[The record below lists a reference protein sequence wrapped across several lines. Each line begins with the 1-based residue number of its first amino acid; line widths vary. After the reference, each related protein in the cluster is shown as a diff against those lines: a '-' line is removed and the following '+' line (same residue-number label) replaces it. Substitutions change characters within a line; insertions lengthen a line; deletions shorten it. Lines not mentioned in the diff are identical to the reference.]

1 MPGRSPQGAS
11 GLAGQNATP
20 SETATPDTSP
30 RSGSDGVGC
39 VSGRS
44 PQGAERTAAE
54 LSDPS
59 PRSASEETS
68 RRAPGPG
75 GTNPS
80 GADPAST
87 TPAKRRSQ
95 PAPGPAETNPSGADP
110 AAAPA
115 KSRGR
120 RALWLTAVLVAALLL
135 LALVSAGTGA
145 YRIPTPDVLASVQHR
160 LGLGGA
166 PLDRVGESVLWN
178 VRLPRVVLALL
189 VGASLGCAGAL
200 MQGVFGNPLAEPGVI
215 GISAGAAVGAV
226 AAIGLGLSFLG
237 NWTITV
243 CAFIAGLVTVG
254 SVYLLSRNGGKTEVV
269 TLILT
274 GIAVNAFA
282 GALIGLFVFF
292 ADSGQVNQ
300 ITFWQLGSL
309 AQATW
314 PKVLAVLPCA
324 LAGLL
329 IAPFYARRLDL
340 LSLGERPARHLGV
353 DVERLRLSLIL
364 VVALLTAAAV
374 AVAGVITF
382 IGLLVPHLLRMA
394 NGPGHRFLV
403 PGSALAGA
411 VVLVAGDLA
420 ARTLAQPA
428 ELPLGVLT
436 ALIGSPFFFWLLR
449 RTRRKQGGWA

>member
-1 MPGRSPQGAS
+1 MTLHDPEAVDLAAPDGA
-11 GLAGQNATP
+11 
-20 SETATPDTSP
+20 
-30 RSGSDGVGC
+30 GC
-39 VSGRS
+39 VPGRS
-44 PQGAERTAAE
+44 PQGAERIAAAP
-54 LSDPS
+54 SDAPS
-59 PRSASEETS
+59 HSASEETP

-75 GTNPS
+75 GTTH
-80 GADPAST
+80 ADPD
-87 TPAKRRSQ
+87 P
-95 PAPGPAETNPSGADP
+95 DP
-110 AAAPA
+110 AATAPA
-115 KSRGR
+115 GTAPAPAEPKPKPTPTPRKRSRR
-120 RALWLTAVLVAALLL
+120 PALLTTALVAALLF
-135 LALVSAGTGA
+135 LALLSAGVGA
-145 YRIPTPDVLASVQHR
+145 YDIPLGDVLASVQHH

-226 AAIGLGLSFLG
+226 AAISLGLSFFG

-243 CAFIAGLVTVG
+243 CAFVAGLITVG
-254 SVYLLSRNGGKTEVV
+254 SVYFLSRNGGKTEVV

-329 IAPFYARRLDL
+329 VAPLYSRRLDL
-340 LSLGERPARHLGV
+340 LSLGERPARHLGI
-353 DVERLRLSLIL
+353 DVERLRLALIL

-382 IGLLVPHLLRMA
+382 VGLLVPHLLRMA

-411 VVLVAGDLA
+411 LVLVAGDLA

-436 ALIGSPFFFWLLR
+436 ALLGSPFFFWLLR